1 MDDGS
6 KNFGQVVKL
15 DNQGWGQPL
24 TEWSVSSLSQEHGIL
39 ESASEE
45 AFTKIKVGDFI
56 GILPIHSCLTADAMK
71 GYLTLDGLPLEHLE
85 GTNYR

>member
-1 MDDGS
+1 MNVRFSVPNAVDTSELVNG
-6 KNFGQVVKL
+6 KNV
-15 DNQGWGQPL
+15 DL
-24 TEWSVSSLSQEHGIL
+24 TAAENTLKEGEKVSEK
-39 ESASEE
+39 EAEE

-71 GYLTLDGLPLEHLE
+71 GYLTLEGLPLEHLE